1 MYRLSFEILQTCGAY
16 LQALFLIIVSSEM
29 LNMIK
34 KSEVP
39 KDMLVVDGI
48 EDVKPNKSA
57 LMVTLVSFLDCNGKS
72 NQM

>member
-1 MYRLSFEILQTCGAY
+1 MH
-16 LQALFLIIVSSEM
+16 ALFLIIVSSEM

-57 LMVTLVSFLDCNGKS
+57 LMVTLVSFLNCNGKS
-72 NQM
+72 NVI

>member
-1 MYRLSFEILQTCGAY
+1 
-16 LQALFLIIVSSEM
+16 M

-39 KDMLVVDGI
+39 KDMLVADGI

-57 LMVTLVSFLDCNGKS
+57 LMVTLVSFLNCNGKS